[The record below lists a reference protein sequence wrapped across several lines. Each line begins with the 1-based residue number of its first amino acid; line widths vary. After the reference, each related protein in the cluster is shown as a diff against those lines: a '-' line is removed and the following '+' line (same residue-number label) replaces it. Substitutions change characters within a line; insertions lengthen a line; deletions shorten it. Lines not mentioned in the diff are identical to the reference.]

1 MTAES
6 SSHFPT
12 QQNRSKTVESEKQ
25 GIIETYKLFARIDRD
40 LDGYID
46 VADLIVYATSLGQS
60 WTEQEA
66 SSILEL
72 IDNDKNGLI
81 SFDELL
87 EWYTSGAHT
96 CSDDGAARL
105 DPGTWRHRAQ
115 RTATS
120 ELPAAALAAAAI
132 PGVPPSASPPVSLTT
147 TLDAIVSSLFPVHVL
162 HSLMRG
168 ERVRPERKEEVTVF
182 FSDVVGFTELAAA
195 AAAAAAAADGDA
207 GFDAGEVEAVSDLLD
222 RLFARL
228 DKLADRMGVRK
239 IETIGDAYLCA
250 TNLAGDQ
257 PACHAARMARFARAA
272 RAAAARTPLSPA
284 DPARGCV
291 RLRIGLASGPCVAT
305 VVGRRHPKYT
315 LYGDT
320 VNTASRMEAAALPGR
335 IQCTARTAALIRRQD
350 PRIALAPRGPV
361 LIKGKGTMETHWIL

>member
-1 MTAES
+1 
-6 SSHFPT
+6 
-12 QQNRSKTVESEKQ
+12 
-25 GIIETYKLFARIDRD
+25 L
-40 LDGYID
+40 
-46 VADLIVYATSLGQS
+46 YASSLGQS

-66 SSILEL
+66 NAILEL
-72 IDNDKNGLI
+72 IDDDDNGLI

-87 EWYTSGAHT
+87 EWYTSGAYT
-96 CSDDGAARL
+96 CSDDGTTRL
-105 DPGTWRHRAQ
+105 DPRTWRHRAQ
-115 RTATS
+115 QHTATPS
-120 ELPAAALAAAAI
+120 ERITPSAAPATSAI
-132 PGVPPSASPPVSLTT
+132 PAVPPSAAPSASHTT
-147 TLDAIVSSLFPVHVL
+147 TPDAIVSSLFPLHVL

-168 ERVRPERKEEVTVF
+168 ERERPERKEEVTVF

-195 AAAAAAAADGDA
+195 AAAAAAADGDA
-207 GFDAGEVEAVSDLLD
+207 GVDAGGLEAVSDLLD

-228 DKLADRMGVRK
+228 DALADRMGVRK

-257 PACHAARMARFARAA
+257 PGCHAARMARFARAA
-272 RAAAARTPLSPA
+272 RAAAARTPLDPA
-284 DPARGCV
+284 DPARGAV
-291 RLRIGLASGPCVAT
+291 RLRIGIASGPCVAT

-350 PRIALAPRGPV
+350 PRIPLEPRGTV
-361 LIKGKGTMETHWIL
+361 LIKGKGPMETHWIL